1 VIEHERI
8 FIGGEWRR
16 PSTGDMLEVV
26 SPASEEVIGRVPLAG
41 PADVAAA
48 AAAARRA
55 FDEGPWPH
63 LDGEERRAVLKR
75 AGAMLEAQA
84 DQLDALVTSENG
96 TLLRNHPGHTE
107 RAFRYLAE
115 VDVPAP
121 EDRRAVSGARAQIV
135 HEPAGVVAAIVP
147 WNGPL
152 WLAALKVIPALLAG
166 CTVVLKPAPETP
178 LDSYPLVQAFADA
191 GLPPGVLNVVTAHR
205 EVAQEL
211 VASRDVDVVSFTGS
225 TAAGRRIGAICG
237 EQIKR
242 VFLELGGKSA
252 AIILD
257 DADVEAAVPAVLAGG
272 MLMHN
277 GQSCVAWSRVLVPAS
292 RHDEVVDAI
301 CDHLR
306 SVRIGD
312 PSDATTDLGPLVSSR
327 QRGRVEGYIA
337 LAQQEGATVAFGGG
351 RPKGLE
357 YGWYVEPTLLTDATN
372 SMRSSREEI
381 FGPVASVITYRD
393 VDDAVRIANDSDYGL
408 SGAVFTADVTRGLQV
423 AGRLRTG
430 SISVNQAG
438 SDLAFPFGGYKA
450 SGLGRQNGPEGLLE
464 YLEIKTIALPAADVG
479 VQRIGQYASGRA
491 ASDPTGQRGA
501 RAHREC

>member
-1 VIEHERI
+1 VIEHDRI

-16 PSTGDMLEVV
+16 PSTGDTLEVV
-26 SPASEEVIGRVPLAG
+26 SPASEEVVGRVPLSG
-41 PADVAAA
+41 PADIAAA
-48 AAAARRA
+48 VAAARRA
-55 FDEGPWPH
+55 FDEGPWPR
-63 LDGEERRAVLKR
+63 LDVEERRAVLKR
-75 AGAMLEAQA
+75 AGALLEAQA

-178 LDSYPLVQAFADA
+178 LDSYPLAQAFADA
-191 GLPPGVLNVVTAHR
+191 GLPPGALNVVTAHR

-257 DADVEAAVPAVLAGG
+257 DAEVETTVPAVLAGG

-301 CDHLR
+301 RDHLR

-337 LAQQEGATVAFGGG
+337 VAQQEGAKVACGGN
-351 RPKGLE
+351 RPKGLDR
-357 YGWYVEPTLLTDATN
+357 GWYVIDATN

-381 FGPVASVITYRD
+381 FGPVASVIPYHD

-423 AGRLRTG
+423 ADRVRTG

-450 SGLGRQNGPEGLLE
+450 SGLGRQNGPEGIFE
-464 YLEIKTIALPAADVG
+464 YLEIKTIGLPAADVG
-479 VQRIGQYASGRA
+479 VQRTGQYGSGHA
-491 ASDPTGQRGA
+491 TSDLPGQGGA
-501 RAHREC
+501 QAHREC

>member
-1 VIEHERI
+1 VEK
-8 FIGGEWRR
+8 
-16 PSTGDMLEVV
+16 
-26 SPASEEVIGRVPLAG
+26 
-41 PADVAAA
+41 
-48 AAAARRA
+48 
-55 FDEGPWPH
+55 
-63 LDGEERRAVLKR
+63 RRAVLRR
-75 AGAMLEAQA
+75 AGALLEAQA

-121 EDRRAVSGARAQIV
+121 EDRRTVSGARAQIV

-225 TAAGRRIGAICG
+225 TAAGRKIGAICG

-257 DADVEAAVPAVLAGG
+257 DADVEATVPAVLAGG

-292 RHDEVVDAI
+292 RHDEIVDAI

-306 SVRIGD
+306 SVRTGD
-312 PSDATTDLGPLVSSR
+312 PFDTSTDLGPLVSSR
-327 QRGRVEGYIA
+327 QRERVESYIA
-337 LAQQEGATVAFGGG
+337 LAQQEGANVAFGGG

-357 YGWYVEPTLLTDATN
+357 YGWYVEPTLLIDATN
-372 SMRSSREEI
+372 SMKSSREEI

-408 SGAVFTADVTRGLQV
+408 SGAVFTGDVARGLQV
-423 AGRLRTG
+423 ADRVRTG
-430 SISVNQAG
+430 SISVNRVG

-464 YLEIKTIALPAADVG
+464 YLEIKTIVLPAADVG
-479 VQRIGQYASGRA
+479 AQQKGQLGTVRAPSSFPVQHGPQ
-491 ASDPTGQRGA
+491 
-501 RAHREC
+501 AHREP